1 MKNMNTG
8 IAQLLISNKLKETY
22 FTNNSINET
31 LLNDFLNVIKN
42 SPILQLEVKVYN
54 NIKNKTIYNDI
65 LATRF
70 IDNNIKL
77 FEIYTIKEIDKEHE
91 KLTKFISDGNLD
103 NINENEEIKLYE
115 SINNLIKE
123 SLNDY
128 NKINVNDIHE
138 SFTYIL
144 THIKS
149 NKNNIDE
156 SVELIPIDSNV
167 IEIAVH
173 KFNEKYKTLNEDD
186 SKLFKQLINYND
198 NEKKDLLES
207 YITENLLILESINN
221 DNIKDNIMKA
231 IQKLKE
237 MKYNKHTVNDD
248 IISLY
253 ELKKDLL

>member
-144 THIKS
+144 TNIKS

-253 ELKKDLL
+253 ELKREII